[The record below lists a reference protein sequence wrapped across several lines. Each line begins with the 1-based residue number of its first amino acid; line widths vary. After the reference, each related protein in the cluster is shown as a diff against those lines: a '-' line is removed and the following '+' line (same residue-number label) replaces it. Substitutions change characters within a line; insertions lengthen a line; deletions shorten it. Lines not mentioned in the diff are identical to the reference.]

1 MRVMLALALI
11 LAVVPAGVRPAS
23 EGAAVATLTPAGSV
37 SIRDGSVI
45 PVFPKTGRWAQVG
58 EKSSDRYDTRHFMYL
73 VPSESPAV
81 ELIVVGDRRNEPPD
95 GVFEIGLVQG
105 YVSSFATK
113 AGLQFT
119 DPVFDDR
126 HTIGPS
132 RVKHA
137 LAKMWG
143 DRRTLWVHAYIY
155 ARNPSLTF
163 VAIRPSDGAQETLEG
178 YLATLDLR

>member
-1 MRVMLALALI
+1 MRVMLALGLI
-11 LAVVPAGVRPAS
+11 LAVVPADVRAAS
-23 EGAAVATLTPAGSV
+23 EGAAVATLSQAGSV
-37 SIRDGSVI
+37 SIKDGVVI

-73 VPSESPAV
+73 VPSEPPAV

-126 HTIGPS
+126 NIGPS
-132 RVKHA
+132 RVKHG

-143 DRRTLWVHAYIY
+143 ERRTLWVHAYIY
-155 ARNPSLTF
+155 PRNPSLTF
-163 VAIRPSDGAQETLEG
+163 VAIRPSDGAQETIEG
-178 YLATLDLR
+178 YLAALDLR